1 MKKLLTVTLLCLF
14 NLTIIFAQVPPSNP
28 HATLADY
35 ERFIDKKLEMNF
47 RLNAMEAI
55 NLTSEEIN
63 AFNPVFD
70 NYVAAKDRLSEKKF
84 KILENYVE
92 EMQDESDVEDRAEET
107 SDLIEDY
114 WEAEIAEMELKKD
127 YYDILE
133 DKIPFQKAVDFFLYE
148 ETVENDLKYDILV
161 PTMPIVAKIEKKK
174 KARKAKKMATKKPMQ
189 VTEKDWNRYIDK
201 RLEMDFRLAA
211 IDEMYL
217 TPDEIKVFN
226 PFFDEYMDAKEK
238 LTNEKF
244 KLIEK
249 CTRKLERKEDL
260 DARTEKLSDFIEDY
274 WEKEI
279 ETMALKEK
287 YFDRME
293 NKLPYMKV
301 ARFFMLEETLENRL
315 KYDVISTQMPTI
327 IIIDQQ
333 LEKIRK
339 GTAMNDEGAKVMDS
353 SMTDNNMQQS
363 TSSTKE
369 TDQQKTTTSKEM
381 EKSTEHWNSTTKNTE
396 NSSMIDKAVVKITP
410 ADRMPIDVTS
420 SVEMVTLDNWV
431 NTTRGQMSLSHD
443 YTSNGLKAV
452 ASAIEATAN
461 ATNTT
466 IDNWDNKKA
475 EIIYVANQ
483 ITLDPKSN
491 MHADW
496 VSEAFVTIG
505 GAVKTLNESNKYT
518 YAHGQVS
525 LLQHYA
531 NQINPDV
538 LLLKQADTVY
548 NFFGTAN
555 NALKEIWTYQTK
567 FIPTTKVAILNEDK

>member
-1 MKKLLTVTLLCLF
+1 MKKLLTVTLLLLF
-14 NLTIIFAQVPPSNP
+14 TLTITFAQVLTSN
-28 HATLADY
+28 ADVTIEDY

-47 RLNAMEAI
+47 RLNAMDAI

-70 NYVAAKDRLSEKKF
+70 NYITAKDRLSEKKF
-84 KILENYVE
+84 KILEEYVD
-92 EMQDESDVEDRAEET
+92 EMQGESDADDRAEET

-148 ETVENDLKYDILV
+148 ETVENDMKYDILL
-161 PTMPIVAKIEKKK
+161 PTMPLVAKIEKRKK
-174 KARKAKKMATKKPMQ
+174 VRKAKKMAAKKPMQ
-189 VTEKDWNRYIDK
+189 VSEKDWNRYIDK

-211 IDEMYL
+211 IEEMYL
-217 TPDEIKVFN
+217 TPDEIKIFN
-226 PFFDEYMDAKEK
+226 PFFDEYMNAKEEMTK
-238 LTNEKF
+238 EKF
-244 KLIEK
+244 DLVEK
-249 CTRKLERKEDL
+249 YTRKLARKDNV
-260 DARTEKLSDFIEDY
+260 AAITEKLSDFIEDY
-274 WEKEI
+274 WEAEI

-301 ARFFMLEETLENRL
+301 ARFFMLEETVENRL
-315 KYDVISTQMPTI
+315 KYDAISVKMPTI

-333 LEKIRK
+333 LEKIRNSTTMNEK
-339 GTAMNDEGAKVMDS
+339 GVKIMDS
-353 SMTDNNMQQS
+353 SIENNNMQK
-363 TSSTKE
+363 TKSAMTE
-369 TDQQKTTTSKEM
+369 TTTTAKEM
-381 EKSTEHWNSTTKNTE
+381 EKATENWNSTAKDAE
-396 NSSMIDKAVVKITP
+396 NSSMIDNAAVKITP
-410 ADRMPIDVTS
+410 AAKTPIDVTTI
-420 SVEMVTLDNWV
+420 VEMVSLDNWV

-452 ASAIEATAN
+452 TSAIEATAN

-466 IDNWDNKKA
+466 IKNWESKKTQ
-475 EIIYVANQ
+475 IMYVANQ
-483 ITLDPKSN
+483 ITIDPKSN

-496 VSEAFVTIG
+496 VSEAFVMIG
-505 GAVKTLNESNKYT
+505 GVVKTLNESNQYT
-518 YAHGQVS
+518 YAHGQVN

-531 NQINPDV
+531 SRINPDV

-548 NFFGTAN
+548 DFFGTAN
-555 NALKEIWTYQTK
+555 NALKEIWEYKAK
-567 FIPTTKVAILNEDK
+567 FMPATEVASVNEDK